1 MTTGLFKC
9 DCGGI
14 RYPMTD
20 GKKIIWNDL
29 YCPACESKWDDA
41 RFRDLKWAI
50 EAIGV
55 PKEYQGTII
64 DQIPC
69 HKMRDVASNW
79 NNWKTRSLLLHG
91 TTRLG
96 KTRAA
101 WEVYKRWWKTYY
113 KKQTYITMRAFE
125 KNIEEGF
132 ENFDHNKRVQSLI
145 NTPFLFID
153 DLGKEKTTQRVACD
167 LFAVI
172 DERTINHRPTIIT
185 TNHNSSNLLDKFEDK
200 ELGNALLGRLADY
213 FDKVGATSK

>member
-1 MTTGLFKC
+1 MTTALFKC
-9 DCGGI
+9 DCGGL

-29 YCPACESKWDDA
+29 YCPSCESKYNDG

-50 EAIGV
+50 GAIGV
-55 PKEYQGTII
+55 PLEYQGTVI
-64 DQIPC
+64 DKIPC
-69 HKMRDVASNW
+69 AKMRDVASNW
-79 NNWKTRSLLLHG
+79 SNWGTRSLLLHG
-91 TTRLG
+91 TTRVG

-101 WEVYKRWWKTYY
+101 WEVYKRWWTTHY
-113 KKQTYITMRAFE
+113 KKQTYATMRIFE

-132 ENFDHNKRVQSLI
+132 EKFDHNKRVQSLI
-145 NTPFLFID
+145 NVPFLFID

-185 TNHNSSNLLDKFEDK
+185 TNHNSSNLLDRFEDK
-200 ELGNALLGRLADY
+200 ELGQALIGRFADY